1 MKKNEGKSFF
11 FTFRKLESLLV
22 GHILYCFLL
31 YVSIVYY
38 REEDFVCANIQANND
53 FIAWEMKRGWLEKE
67 DVKKKAFSS
76 K

>member
-1 MKKNEGKSFF
+1 
-11 FTFRKLESLLV
+11 
-22 GHILYCFLL
+22 
-31 YVSIVYY
+31 VYY

>member
-38 REEDFVCANIQANND
+38 VEDFVCANIQANND

>member
-38 REEDFVCANIQANND
+38 REDFVCANIQANND